1 MMEPFA
7 NVAEAITFLSFFIVA
22 VVIIPYAFH
31 LIGKYL
37 D

>member
-1 MMEPFA
+1 MEPFA
-7 NVAEAITFLSFFIVA
+7 NVGEAITFLTFFFIA
-22 VVIIPYAFH
+22 VVVIPYAFH

>member
-1 MMEPFA
+1 MEPFA

-22 VVIIPYAFH
+22 VVVIPYAFH